1 MSVNSYKSVRIA
13 THKTINPSENVRRT
27 YESVREKPVYPS
39 VKPAET
45 YESVRDKTTQPPMNP
60 SENAC
65 ECVRKWL

>member
-1 MSVNSYKSVRIA
+1 MSVNSYKSVRIG
-13 THKTINPSENVRRT
+13 THKTINLSENVRRT

-39 VKPAET
+39 GKPAGT
-45 YESVRDKTTQPPMNP
+45 YESVRDKTTQPPVNP